1 MSVLQNCKEEA
12 LNNAFKD
19 DQNEE
24 ENNIVRQLTKA
35 IVGEVKKMSGN
46 DVCCDCGA
54 YSKQYR
60 FDVTKWLS
68 IWAGN

>member
-19 DQNEE
+19 DQIEE
-24 ENNIVRQLTKA
+24 DNNIVRQLTKA

-54 YSKQYR
+54 NSKQYR
-60 FDVTKWLS
+60 FDVT
-68 IWAGN
+68 